1 MKGKLLIV
9 AFLFW
14 IFCLNVYAK
23 DYYFPNVTVT
33 IYIQDDGSFNVI
45 EKRTYNFSGE
55 FHWATY
61 TLEKQGFER
70 IENFTISDENGQYV
84 QTQFETDAPGTF
96 IFQDQV
102 YSYYSKFFYNAY
114 NTRKTFTISYKVIGG
129 IKVYEDV
136 ADFYWKLIGSG
147 WDKKTSFFEA
157 FVYLPSK
164 VDEKDL
170 KVFGHGPLNGTVE
183 RIDGNCAHYI
193 ARDVPPN
200 TFIEARVIFPSSILP
215 KANVIPENKL
225 NEIMQ
230 EESSAGILT
239 NIRNLVIS
247 PFGSVL
253 LLVIFFVIYIFLYIK
268 FGKEPKPSKEVIYTR
283 EPPQDLPPAIVG
295 YLIRT
300 KEVLPIDLTAT
311 ILYLVKK
318 GYITLEMKEEEKDNL
333 IFKKKEQVIY
343 FHKTNK
349 DPSQLSEYNHLKF
362 TYHLLFDIIAEG
374 KDFVSTE
381 MIKSFSQKNRGV
393 AYQSFN
399 DFIEE
404 VKADANKLKYF
415 EDRKKIITFYYLLS
429 LTFSFM
435 SLLPFAISGFLKI
448 DLFIFLSLFLGSA
461 LYAILSPSLEKR
473 TQLGADAYAEWMG
486 LKKFLEDFSNL
497 EEYPPTS
504 ITIWEDYLVYA
515 TTFGIAEKVLQY
527 LQINL
532 DKISS
537 KEIGNSHIYIFFG
550 LTTTT
555 GKLDTTSFNAFAT
568 SLNNAFTTMTSSP
581 GGVGGGGGFSGGG
594 GGGGGGSGGGA
605 G

>member
-1 MKGKLLIV
+1 
-9 AFLFW
+9 
-14 IFCLNVYAK
+14 
-23 DYYFPNVTVT
+23 
-33 IYIQDDGSFNVI
+33 
-45 EKRTYNFSGE
+45 
-55 FHWATY
+55 
-61 TLEKQGFER
+61 
-70 IENFTISDENGQYV
+70 
-84 QTQFETDAPGTF
+84 
-96 IFQDQV
+96 
-102 YSYYSKFFYNAY
+102 
-114 NTRKTFTISYKVIGG
+114 
-129 IKVYEDV
+129 
-136 ADFYWKLIGSG
+136 
-147 WDKKTSFFEA
+147 
-157 FVYLPSK
+157 
-164 VDEKDL
+164 
-170 KVFGHGPLNGTVE
+170 
-183 RIDGNCAHYI
+183 
-193 ARDVPPN
+193 
-200 TFIEARVIFPSSILP
+200 VIFPSSILP
-215 KANVIPENKL
+215 KANVIPENEL

-230 EESSAGILT
+230 EELHLSNRTT
-239 NIRNLVIS
+239 NISNSNRTNISNLVTS
-247 PFGSVL
+247 PFGTVL

-295 YLIRT
+295 YLIRV

-333 IFKKKEQVIY
+333 IFKKKEPVIY

-362 TYHLLFDIIAEG
+362 TYQLLFDIIAEG

-381 MIKSFSQKNRGV
+381 MIKSFSQKNSGV
-393 AYQSFN
+393 AYKSFN

-404 VKADANKLKYF
+404 VKADANKLNYF
-415 EDRKKIITFYYLLS
+415 EDRKKITTFYYLLS
-429 LTFSFM
+429 LTFSFIF
-435 SLLPFAISGFLKI
+435 LLPFAISGFLRI
-448 DLFIFLSLFLGSA
+448 ELFIFLSLFLGSV

-497 EEYPPTS
+497 KEYPPTS

-537 KEIGNSHIYIFFG
+537 KEIGSSHIFSG
-550 LTTTT
+550 LTTTAGT
-555 GKLDTTSFNAFAT
+555 LDTTSFNAFAT
-568 SLNNAFTTMTSSP
+568 SLNNAFTTMTSSL
-581 GGVGGGGGFSGGG
+581 GGGSGGGGGGFSGGG